1 LRQPRGKNMACV
13 AFVMPDGM
21 QAEMKKPGDARGN
34 EFPTHVGVGRHE
46 LAVRVMLLGK
56 GKSGA

>member
-1 LRQPRGKNMACV
+1 MACI
-13 AFVMPDGM
+13 ALVMPDGM

-34 EFPTHVGVGRHE
+34 EFPTHDGRHE
-46 LAVRVMLLGK
+46 LAVRVTLLGK